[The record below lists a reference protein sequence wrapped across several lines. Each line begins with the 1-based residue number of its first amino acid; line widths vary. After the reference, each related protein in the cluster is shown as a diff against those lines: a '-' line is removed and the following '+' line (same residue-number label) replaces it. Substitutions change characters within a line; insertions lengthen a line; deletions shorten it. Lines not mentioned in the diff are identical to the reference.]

1 METKVAKVFNRG
13 RRVVMDLKRKR
24 STLCEAYL
32 TGAAGKMLSHR
43 TPPNSSIDKFGKRRK
58 LDGSKSKCGSHA
70 SQFKRSL
77 LGYYSNFM
85 RSGVPKRLMFY
96 QDGVWSDF
104 PQDLVG
110 LIKKDLDMKKA
121 AIEVDHNGQP
131 FLLDLL
137 HMMKLELRTGL
148 GQPIAW
154 IDEEGKCFFPEIF
167 ADDNNDCCHDGFDED
182 KQNRFTDPCGY
193 QDIRLQVEIEV
204 NDGSNCSTFKEHSGE
219 STALVKK
226 VQVDGKPAKG
236 HYDVDVED
244 TCVRAFDMKVDEVV
258 RGNQHKEENLVAY
271 TNDMHGEMDSDSV
284 RKIFLMGMGSLGGGY
299 IVDLYRGSNQARLE
313 LFNKQI
319 EITKRYRWDA
329 NIRYAWLPS
338 SKGAISGIMMYGLG
352 HCGTPEIKSTYGI
365 GVHLSPAN
373 CAINSAIYCDVDENG
388 VRHMVFCRVIMGSME
403 LVHAGSEQSHPSSES
418 FDSGVDDLQNPQN
431 YIVWN
436 VNKNTHIYP
445 EYAVSFKASSDLEGC
460 WIGNQSKLDIS
471 RVQLD
476 LNSSPNQ
483 LGINYPQIPAA
494 SVGSSTTRT
503 PKSPWMPFRML
514 FAAVANK
521 VPPEAMKL
529 VETNYKLF
537 MGKGISRDDFVQK
550 LRMIV
555 GDDLLKSILTNLQS
569 KENNKVLSGKDTKQ
583 GA

>member
-1 METKVAKVFNRG
+1 METKVAKVFNSG
-13 RRVVMDLKRKR
+13 RRVVVDLKRKR
-24 STLCEAYL
+24 SSLCETYL
-32 TGAAGKMLSHR
+32 TGVSGKMSSHR
-43 TPPNSSIDKFGKRRK
+43 IPENSSIDKFGKCRK
-58 LDGSKSKCGSHA
+58 LDGSKSKCSPCA

-96 QDGVWSDF
+96 QDGEWSDF

-110 LIKKDLDMKKA
+110 LIKKDLEMKKA
-121 AIEVDHNGQP
+121 AIEVEQNGQP

-167 ADDNNDCCHDGFDED
+167 TDDDDDCGHHGFDKD
-182 KQNRFTDPCGY
+182 KQHRFSEPYGY
-193 QDIRLQVEIEV
+193 QDIRLQLEIEV
-204 NDGSNCSTFKEHSGE
+204 NDGSDCSTFKEHSGE
-219 STALVKK
+219 STTPVKK
-226 VQVDGKPAKG
+226 IQVDMKPA
-236 HYDVDVED
+236 DVEVED
-244 TCVRAFDMKVDEVV
+244 ACVRAFDPKVDAVV
-258 RGNQHKEENLVAY
+258 RGNQHKKETY
-271 TNDMHGEMDSDSV
+271 TDDMHGEMDSDSV
-284 RKIFLMGMGSLGGGY
+284 RKIFLMGMGSLGGGC
-299 IVDLYRGSNQARLE
+299 IVDLYRGSMKARLE
-313 LFNKQI
+313 LFTKQV
-319 EITKRYRWDA
+319 EITKKCRGDA
-329 NIRYAWLPS
+329 NIRYGWLPS
-338 SKGAISGIMMYGLG
+338 SKGAISSIMMYGLG
-352 HCGTPEIKSTYGI
+352 HCGTPETKSTYGI
-365 GVHLSPAN
+365 GVHLSPTN

-436 VNKNTHIYP
+436 VNKDTHIYP
-445 EYAVSFKASSDLEGC
+445 EYAVSFKTSSDLQGC
-460 WIGNQSKLDIS
+460 RIGNQSKLDIS
-471 RVQLD
+471 RD
-476 LNSSPNQ
+476 LNSSPNH
-483 LGINYPQIPAA
+483 LGINCPQIPAA
-494 SVGSSTTRT
+494 TLGSSTTKT

-521 VPPEAMKL
+521 VPPEVMKL

-537 MGKGISRDDFVQK
+537 MGKTISRDDFVQR

-569 KENNKVLSGKDTKQ
+569 KSHLDLSWKDE
-583 GA
+583 GLNISVGLSEL

>member
-1 METKVAKVFNRG
+1 METKVAKVFNGG
-13 RRVVMDLKRKR
+13 RRVVVDLKRKR
-24 STLCEAYL
+24 STLCETYL
-32 TGAAGKMLSHR
+32 TGASSKMLSHR
-43 TPPNSSIDKFGKRRK
+43 IPENSSIVKFGKRRK
-58 LDGSKSKCGSHA
+58 LDGSKSKCSPCA

-96 QDGVWSDF
+96 QDGEWSDF

-110 LIKKDLDMKKA
+110 LIKKDLEMKKA
-121 AIEVDHNGQP
+121 AIEVEQNGQP

-137 HMMKLELRTGL
+137 HMEKLELRTGL

-167 ADDNNDCCHDGFDED
+167 TDDDDDCCHHGFDKD
-182 KQNRFTDPCGY
+182 KQHRFSEPYGY
-193 QDIRLQVEIEV
+193 QDIRLQLEIEV
-204 NDGSNCSTFKEHSGE
+204 NDGSDCSTFKEHSGE
-219 STALVKK
+219 STTPVKK
-226 VQVDGKPAKG
+226 IQVDMKPANG
-236 HYDVDVED
+236 HYDVEVED
-244 TCVRAFDMKVDEVV
+244 ACVRAFDPKVDAVV
-258 RGNQHKEENLVAY
+258 RGNQHKKETY
-271 TNDMHGEMDSDSV
+271 TDDMHGEMDSNSV
-284 RKIFLMGMGSLGGGY
+284 
-299 IVDLYRGSNQARLE
+299 
-313 LFNKQI
+313 
-319 EITKRYRWDA
+319 EITKKYRGDA
-329 NIRYAWLPS
+329 NIRYGWLPS
-338 SKGAISGIMMYGLG
+338 SKGAISSIMMYGLG
-352 HCGTPEIKSTYGI
+352 HCGTPEIKSSYGI
-365 GVHLSPAN
+365 GVHLSPTN

-445 EYAVSFKASSDLEGC
+445 EYAVSFKTSSDLQGC
-460 WIGNQSKLDIS
+460 RIGNQSKLDIS
-471 RVQLD
+471 RD
-476 LNSSPNQ
+476 LNSSPNH
-483 LGINYPQIPAA
+483 LGINCPQIPAA
-494 SVGSSTTRT
+494 TLGSSTTKT

-521 VPPEAMKL
+521 VPPEVMKL

-537 MGKGISRDDFVQK
+537 MGKTISRDDFVQR

-569 KENNKVLSGKDTKQ
+569 KVGSLLLNDLICVCVFLS
-583 GA
+583 